1 MAAHFTG
8 SLNEMASRLPSSQ
21 STGTQLPQTSPADPA
36 GCRLILVVDQGTALG
51 GSVLVACALARH
63 AQAFGIKV
71 GIATA
76 VDPDAVRGRLDPGG
90 PVHHL
95 TKRYSYEHHSARA
108 HRWRGNRLWHRAA
121 LWASL
126 PEQLWSEL
134 SYLFRLVALIRRERY
149 QLVHLNNGMANTTAA
164 WAALATRRP
173 FVVHYHGY
181 CEPSP
186 MRRFLARRAAAF
198 VAISDSVA
206 ASIPA
211 IGARPDQIVTLLN
224 PLTVSAAG
232 SATSREETRRRWGV
246 PTDAKVF
253 GIVGRIVSWKGQLEF
268 LEAARTILAGL
279 PDAWGVI
286 IGDAADGGDGY
297 SDQVRQRALGPS
309 MQGRV
314 VLAGFMEDAAELY
327 AGLDVMVHSST
338 DPEPFGLVI
347 SEAMAAGVPV
357 VASPRGAP
365 VELVEDEVTGFLR
378 DPMDPAGVAEAVT
391 KLLQRE
397 DVASNM
403 AEVAQRRIRGL
414 CDPRRFAEAMA
425 RLYHSILQGSAA

>member
-1 MAAHFTG
+1 MAAHLTRVP
-8 SLNEMASRLPSSQ
+8 M
-21 STGTQLPQTSPADPA
+21 TSPPDPV
-36 GCRLILVVDQGTALG
+36 GGRPILVVDQGTALG

-63 AQAFGIKV
+63 AQAFGIRV

-76 VDPDAVRGRLDPGG
+76 VDPDTIRGRLDPGG

-95 TKRYSYEHHSARA
+95 TKRYSYERHSARA
-108 HRWRGNRLWHRAA
+108 HRWRGHRWWNRVV

-126 PEQLWSEL
+126 PEQLWSEV

-181 CEPSP
+181 CEPTP

-198 VAISDSVA
+198 IAISDSVA
-206 ASIPA
+206 ASVPA

-246 PTDAKVF
+246 PTGAKVF
-253 GIVGRIVSWKGQLEF
+253 GIVGRIVKWKGQLEF
-268 LEAARTILAGL
+268 LEAASIVLEAL
-279 PDAWGVI
+279 PNAWAVI
-286 IGDAADGGDGY
+286 IGDGADGGGGY
-297 SDQVRQRALGPS
+297 SDLVQQRAMAPS
-309 MQGRV
+309 VQGRV
-314 VLAGFMEDAAELY
+314 VLAGFMENAAELY
-327 AGLDVMVHSST
+327 SGLDVVVHSST

-347 SEAMAAGVPV
+347 SEAMALGIPV

-365 VELVEDEVTGFLR
+365 VELVEDGATGFLR
-378 DPMDPAGVAEAVT
+378 DPLDPAGVAEAVIR
-391 KLLQRE
+391 LLQRA
-397 DVASNM
+397 DVASSI
-403 AEVAQRRIRGL
+403 AEAAQRRIREL